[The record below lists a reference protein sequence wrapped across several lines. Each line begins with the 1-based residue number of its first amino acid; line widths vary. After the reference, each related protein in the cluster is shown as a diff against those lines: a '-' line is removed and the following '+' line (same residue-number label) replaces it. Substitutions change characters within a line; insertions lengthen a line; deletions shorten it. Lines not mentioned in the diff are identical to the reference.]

1 MDAGVVM
8 NAIKH
13 SPFLNSYKEWDL
25 KDEEK
30 LLTFVSV
37 SLFCWKLCDSGDTDD
52 DIQEIL
58 SETGLSDYDKV
69 QCHCFTGKFLSKR
82 FDSRPTFLLTY
93 EGDCSFILR
102 LKPHDKD
109 LRGVYNIKR
118 EYGVMKVLHS
128 DGTIPV
134 PKPYHYCSNTELI
147 GTEFFVMEYVE
158 GVKLDSNLTGVKP
171 KEREKVYTEI
181 ITLLAKLHQLDV
193 DLFGDVDSLTYSQFS
208 DDDDDDDDDDSDSS
222 DDDDHHMAHRSDKY
236 WEWQLKIWEDNTGPM
251 ESLEES
257 VYAKLKQCCPGSK
270 LRPTHG
276 DLNFQNIIFD
286 KKTHKI
292 KVIIDW
298 EMSCIGDPLA
308 DIGNFLLMYLKPR
321 SLMPKKSEPLRGKL
335 DESLTEME
343 NGSPSKR
350 LLVDRMKNKTI
361 PSEDDLLSQYEE
373 SFPGVGEN
381 FKRRVCFAKAVAC
394 LRWISILKSA
404 ADGDGFK
411 GHESRLYPL
420 LTKHPD
426 VAVKVLLKAAHAFAK
441 KC

>member
-1 MDAGVVM
+1 
-8 NAIKH
+8 
-13 SPFLNSYKEWDL
+13 
-25 KDEEK
+25 
-30 LLTFVSV
+30 
-37 SLFCWKLCDSGDTDD
+37 
-52 DIQEIL
+52 
-58 SETGLSDYDKV
+58 
-69 QCHCFTGKFLSKR
+69 
-82 FDSRPTFLLTY
+82 
-93 EGDCSFILR
+93 
-102 LKPHDKD
+102 
-109 LRGVYNIKR
+109 
-118 EYGVMKVLHS
+118 
-128 DGTIPV
+128 
-134 PKPYHYCSNTELI
+134 
-147 GTEFFVMEYVE
+147 
-158 GVKLDSNLTGVKP
+158 LTGVKP

-257 VYAKLKQCCPGSK
+257 VYAKLKQCCPTSK
-270 LRPTHG
+270 LRSLTNG
-276 DLNFQNIIFD
+276 DFNFRNIIFD
-286 KKTHKI
+286 EKTLKI
-292 KVIIDW
+292 KAILDW

-308 DIGNFLLMYLKPR
+308 DIGNFLLIYLKPK
-321 SLMPKKSEPLRGKL
+321 SLVSKKPDPLKGKL
-335 DESLTEME
+335 DKSLTEMK
-343 NGSPSKR
+343 NDRPSKI
-350 LLVDRMKNKTI
+350 LLVDHMKYKKI
-361 PSEDDLLSQYEE
+361 PSEERLLSQYEK
-373 SFPGVGEN
+373 SFPGVGNN
-381 FKRRVCFAKAVAC
+381 FERRVCFAKAVAC